1 MTNAQDPSLNNAD
14 SFTARIQALAV
25 EIEPYV
31 IEKRRYFH
39 AHPELSAHEFETT
52 KALAAELDAMGI
64 PYVQPGETG
73 IIATIRGEAPGAYDE
88 AGKPHHCLALR
99 TDIDALPVTE
109 QTGAPFASQNEG
121 VMHACGHDCH
131 TAALLGLLRSMTQHR
146 AALKYNVRFIFQYAE
161 EPDPGGAID
170 MIANGCL
177 AGVDRI
183 YGLHVDNQLSV
194 GTIGIKDGPYMAG
207 SGRFDVTIRGQ
218 GGHGALPHLTTDV
231 LGAVCHTVSAIDA
244 IPGKLL
250 GPGEEGIISVCYIN
264 GQSAFNVLPAE
275 ANFGG
280 LIRALNDETFEKI
293 ETLLR
298 RELHGICDAYGA
310 AFDFR
315 YSRGYP
321 VLVNHTD
328 QVNTVRAA
336 AQALHLPCRDLLHTF
351 ITEDFSRYLEKC
363 PGAYFRLGTGNPEK
377 GAIYP
382 LHSSHFTVDEDALAY
397 ALMMYWQIYQ
407 NESK

>member
-1 MTNAQDPSLNNAD
+1 MIDTKTL
-14 SFTARIQALAV
+14 ALA
-25 EIEPYV
+25 
-31 IEKRRYFH
+31 EKDYIVSERRYFH
-39 AHPELSAHEFETT
+39 SHPELGNHEVNTT
-52 KALAAELDAMGI
+52 KHIMADLQKMGVDEI
-64 PYVQPGETG
+64 LSWDDITGCVG
-73 IIATIRGEAPGAYDE
+73 IIHGKYPG
-88 AGKPHHCLALR
+88 KTVALR
-99 TDIDALPVTE
+99 ADIDALPIQEADLTK
-109 QTGAPFASQNEG
+109 PYASRNAG

>member
-1 MTNAQDPSLNNAD
+1 MYSYIIVVRYTMNFDLTEEAKKQLDYMI
-14 SFTARIQALAV
+14 AR
-25 EIEPYV
+25 
-31 IEKRRYFH
+31 RRYLHRHPCVSFH
-39 AHPELSAHEFETT
+39 EEDARDYLATEIA
-52 KALAAELDAMGI
+52 ALGPDTLRPCGKNGLVADLHGH
-64 PYVQPGETG
+64 TG
-73 IIATIRGEAPGAYDE
+73 GKTIAFRADM
-88 AGKPHHCLALR
+88 
-99 TDIDALPVTE
+99 DALPIQE
-109 QTGAPFASQNEG
+109 ETGLPFASENPG

-280 LIRALNDETFEKI
+280 LIRAFNDETFEKI

>member
-1 MTNAQDPSLNNAD
+1 MKNGLLNEAN
-14 SFTARIQALAV
+14 ALAPEITENRRSIHRLAEV
-25 EIEPYV
+25 GLETPRTAAFIMERLRESGIEPRRCGKSGVTAV
-31 IEKRRYFH
+31 IG
-39 AHPELSAHEFETT
+39 A
-52 KALAAELDAMGI
+52 G
-64 PYVQPGETG
+64 
-73 IIATIRGEAPGAYDE
+73 AP
-88 AGKPHHCLALR
+88 CILLR
-99 TDIDALPVTE
+99 ADMDALPMRE
-109 QTGAPFASQNEG
+109 ESGLPFAAENG
-121 VMHACGHDCH
+121 NCHACGHDCH

-161 EPDPGGAID
+161 EPDPGGAIN

-231 LGAVCHTVSAIDA
+231 LGAVCHAVSAIDA

-280 LIRALNDETFEKI
+280 LIRAFNDETFEKI

-321 VLVNHTD
+321 VLVNYTD